1 MMSDKPVADTIELRP
16 FATFRAMLWRELKL
30 AFRRP
35 SDLIN
40 PLFFFAIVVTLFPV
54 AVSPLPDVLKV
65 LGPGVVW
72 VAVLLAALLPLNG
85 LFGQDHE
92 DGTLE
97 HYVLSGQSLVAMCF
111 AKIVALWLVS
121 VLPLVIVS
129 AVVAQSY
136 LLPSSVVPILVT
148 SLSLGGYSLC
158 ALGAVAAGLTVGV
171 QRASALIALLVL
183 PLMIP
188 VIIFGA
194 RAVSLAAVEASLSG
208 ALDMLLAIAILTSLF
223 APIATAAA
231 VRISLE

>member
-1 MMSDKPVADTIELRP
+1 MTDDEPVMQTIELRP
-16 FATFRAMLWRELKL
+16 FATFLAMLRRELQL

-35 SDLIN
+35 ADLIN

-121 VLPLVIVS
+121 VLPLVVIS
-129 AVVAQSY
+129 ALVAQSY
-136 LLPSSVVPILVT
+136 LLPASVVPILVT
-148 SLSLGGYSLC
+148 TLSLGGYSLC

-188 VIIFGA
+188 VVIFGA
-194 RAVSLAAVEASLSG
+194 RAVSLAAVDAPLSG
-208 ALDMLLAIAILTSLF
+208 ALEMLLAIAILTSLF
-223 APIATAAA
+223 APVATAAA